1 MIKRERVDLAILLL
15 VAVLLSIYLVFQ
27 TYVISLDG
35 AFQYIPMAKDFA
47 SGLFKEG
54 FQKTGQQPLY
64 PLLISSVSC
73 WTKDFELAG
82 MLVSSFFGVL
92 IILPVYYLGKWVF
105 GQQVAFISVLL
116 LIIHPHIRRFSA
128 DVLKE
133 STYLFFLATAI
144 WFSWKTIQGE
154 KRYPYLYLW
163 IPFLSVLTYLVRPD
177 GVEIFL
183 VVFFYILFIKKFSA
197 SKEKWTII
205 LLLILS
211 SALLFL
217 PFLIHL
223 KETTGVWTLS
233 RAKTISGFLGL
244 GGMGDEVSLIHK
256 ILFSLKKLNTEIF
269 SIFHPLSIFLMV
281 IGLLKRRFSHF
292 RTGEG
297 FLFLF
302 CVLHYAVLFL
312 LALNITEWSEKE
324 TVRAVHLSGRHVLP
338 FLIFSIYWVGEGIL
352 VLYDWIYKKME
363 SKRYLHPLESKK
375 SSMVVWGTLFILILA
390 IVLPKTLKPQRYER
404 LTEKKAGIWIK
415 AQSGKGV
422 TIFTTLPRVAYYAD
436 GKYEYVDFNKD
447 TLDKIKA
454 SMVEREA
461 RYLVLRGREL
471 TDYPEIAKS
480 INRDFIEIIRYEE
493 KGIEKVVIYKRL
505 G

>member
-15 VAVLLSIYLVFQ
+15 VSVLLSIYLFFQ

-116 LIIHPHIRRFSA
+116 LIIHPHFRRFSA

-154 KRYPYLYLW
+154 KRYPYLW

-197 SKEKWTII
+197 SKEKGTIL

-217 PFLIHL
+217 PYLIHL

-269 SIFHPLSIFLMV
+269 SIYHPLYIFQRSR
-281 IGLLKRRFSHF
+281 KHKPYQHF
-292 RTGEG
+292 QQCAYCEQR
-297 FLFLF
+297 
-302 CVLHYAVLFL
+302 
-312 LALNITEWSEKE
+312 W
-324 TVRAVHLSGRHVLP
+324 
-338 FLIFSIYWVGEGIL
+338 
-352 VLYDWIYKKME
+352 
-363 SKRYLHPLESKK
+363 PLC
-375 SSMVVWGTLFILILA
+375 L
-390 IVLPKTLKPQRYER
+390 
-404 LTEKKAGIWIK
+404 
-415 AQSGKGV
+415 
-422 TIFTTLPRVAYYAD
+422 
-436 GKYEYVDFNKD
+436 
-447 TLDKIKA
+447 
-454 SMVEREA
+454 REC
-461 RYLVLRGREL
+461 
-471 TDYPEIAKS
+471 
-480 INRDFIEIIRYEE
+480 NRDR
-493 KGIEKVVIYKRL
+493 
-505 G
+505 